1 MLEVFKHYGR
11 VLDVYIARKRNKQ
24 GNRFRFS
31 RFAGVVDTSVFEK
44 NSVPFALEPNI
55 YIVTLLVY
63 QHLGDSLFNNIL
75 TTRKFIPIN
84 HHTRHTPTNTTTSK
98 TTATT
103 PGTSYAAMLKGTPPQ
118 LLEIN
123 PILPP
128 PPSEQSESL
137 IITELRSLES
147 APNTHN
153 IIVDEGFSN
162 FSIKYLGGLHLL
174 IQFNNPKIAAKA
186 LTNPNL
192 QYHFK
197 TIKPWSNKIHIHDR
211 VTWVSISGFPPHLW
225 NTNVFFA
232 IAKTWGEFLIPEEC
246 SARQFNHSVGKV
258 CILTKRMDFIRES
271 VLAPIGIKKL
281 AICVSKFDGEIDSLF
296 NGYTLTSSI
305 FRDSVDESGDLS
317 GEDRDDDRDG
327 DRDGSEKD
335 GNLEED
341 TNNAGPIMDSNMEII
356 GGNKYSENI
365 ADIPSEE
372 GSI

>member
-1 MLEVFKHYGR
+1 
-11 VLDVYIARKRNKQ
+11 
-24 GNRFRFS
+24 
-31 RFAGVVDTSVFEK
+31 
-44 NSVPFALEPNI
+44 
-55 YIVTLLVY
+55 
-63 QHLGDSLFNNIL
+63 
-75 TTRKFIPIN
+75 
-84 HHTRHTPTNTTTSK
+84 
-98 TTATT
+98 
-103 PGTSYAAMLKGTPPQ
+103 MLKGTPPQ

-137 IITELRSLES
+137 IITELCSLKS

-153 IIVDEGFSN
+153 IIVDEGFFD

-174 IQFNNPKIAAKA
+174 IQFNNPKTAAKA
-186 LTNPNL
+186 LTNLNL

-197 TIKPWSNKIHIHDR
+197 SIKPWSNKIHIHDR
-211 VTWVSISGFPPHLW
+211 VTWVSISGFPLHLW

-232 IAKTWGEFLIPEEC
+232 IAETWGEFQIPEEC

-271 VLAPIGIKKL
+271 VLALIGIEKL

-296 NGYTLTSSI
+296 NGYTLTSSV
-305 FRDSVDESGDLS
+305 FRDFVDESGDLS

-327 DRDGSEKD
+327 DKVGSEKD

-365 ADIPSEE
+365 ADIPFEE